1 MEVSGVMFALLRFE
15 IFGTELCERAKKAIT
30 PEILPTLYKLSKK
43 HDLAHLIGNA
53 LDKNGLLPENSE
65 AKKRFLA
72 ERNKAVYRLE
82 QQNYELDRVCE
93 SLEEAGIDFL
103 PLKGNVIR
111 AYYPKGWQRTS
122 CDIDILV
129 QADQLDEAAKHLSET
144 LSYEIGEK
152 TVNDLSLFAP
162 NGVHIELHYDL
173 TECGRFSPDILGDI
187 WQYASVK
194 EGSKHR
200 YFLSNEAVYFYHIAH
215 MVKHFEDGGCGVRP
229 FLDLYLL
236 AKHMPMYELKAKEML
251 ASYHFTDFAKACE
264 KLARVWFERE
274 EHDQTSKRLEA
285 FILHGGAYGTVDN
298 RVALQQA
305 KKGGKLRYL
314 WSRIFISNREL
325 KLKYPAL
332 EKRPYLAP
340 FYHIKRWCKPITNR
354 GSGRQSFDELSKT
367 SAVDKNKKEENE
379 LLLKEL
385 GLK

>member
-1 MEVSGVMFALLRFE
+1 MKISGVMFALLRFE
-15 IFGTELCERAKKAIT
+15 VLGTELCERAKKAIT
-30 PEILPTLYKLSKK
+30 PEVLPALYKLSKK

-53 LDKNGLLPENSE
+53 LEKNGLLPEDSE

-82 QQNYELDRVCE
+82 QQNYEREKVCQV
-93 SLEEAGIDFL
+93 LEGAGIDFL

-111 AYYPKGWQRTS
+111 AYYPQPWQRTS

-129 QADQLDEAAKHLSET
+129 PADRLEEGAKRLHES

-173 TECGRFSPDILGDI
+173 TECGRFAPAILGDI
-187 WQYASVK
+187 WQFASVK
-194 EGSKHR
+194 EGSKHH
-200 YFLSNEAVYFYHIAH
+200 YLLSNEAVYFYHIAH

-236 AKHMPMYELKAKEML
+236 AKHMPMSALKRGEML
-251 ASYHFTDFAKACE
+251 DSYRFTKFASACE
-264 KLARVWFERE
+264 KLARVWFEKE
-274 EHDQTSKRLEA
+274 EYDQTSKRLEA
-285 FILHGGAYGTVDN
+285 FILLGGAYGTVDN

-305 KKGGKLRYL
+305 KKGGKFRYL
-314 WSRIFISNREL
+314 LSRIFISNKEL
-325 KLKYPAL
+325 KLKYSAL

-340 FYHIKRWCKPITNR
+340 FYHIKRWLKPLTDK
-354 GSGRQSFDELSKT
+354 GSGKQSFDELSKT
-367 SAVDKNKKEENE
+367 SSVDKNKKEENE
-379 LLLKEL
+379 LLLTEL